1 MGHTDS
7 RFKTSPPPGAA
18 DDEEI
23 SWIRE
28 QNILLR
34 GALDSIADAV
44 FAAEPDGV
52 VTYMN
57 PAAQRMFG
65 IERDAAR
72 TAGMNLFEFFLL
84 SPKGIDG
91 KNIIEMLSQ
100 APIQH
105 QRAMISP
112 PKGRVVIVEFSSSFV
127 EVEGSP
133 RRILCTCHDIT
144 VEVEQRKQLEIQ
156 ALTDDLTGCRNRR
169 WFNERLAQATKKAAT
184 TGQSVGLIFLDLDHF
199 KAYND
204 AAGHLQGDKLIQQVA
219 KTMRD
224 VLSQDYALVRAGG
237 DEFVVVAENVK
248 PQVMR
253 ELAEDLLQAV
263 VAIVMPLPDGS
274 HYQVSASLG
283 VTVLT
288 GDNPNLTNLL
298 VFAENAKRLAKKNGR
313 GQVCYIQP
321 TVE

>member
-1 MGHTDS
+1 MAKNDS

-18 DDEEI
+18 DEDEVL
-23 SWIRE
+23 WLRD
-28 QNILLR
+28 QNVLLR

-57 PAAQRMFG
+57 PAAQKMFG

-91 KNIIEMLSQ
+91 KIIIEMLSQ
-100 APIQH
+100 APIQQ

-112 PKGRVVIVEFSSSFV
+112 PKGRVVIVEFSASFV

-169 WFNERLAQATKKAAT
+169 WFNERLALVTKKAAT
-184 TGQSVGLIFLDLDHF
+184 TGRNVGLIFLDLDHF
-199 KAYND
+199 KTYND
-204 AAGHLQGDKLIQQVA
+204 AAGHLMGDKLIQLVA

-237 DEFVVVAENVK
+237 DEFVVVAENVGPDEMK
-248 PQVMR
+248 G
-253 ELAEDLLQAV
+253 LAEDLLSAV
-263 VAIVMPLPDGS
+263 IAIVMPLPDGS
-274 HYQVSASLG
+274 MYRVSASLG
-283 VTVLT
+283 VSVLT
-288 GDNPNLTNLL
+288 GDSPNLTNLL
-298 VFAENAKRLAKKNGR
+298 VFAENAKRLAKKQGR
-313 GQVCYIQP
+313 GQVCIIQP
-321 TVE
+321 TAE